1 MRDNDIWTQFL
12 LKIKNK
18 VSLMTYNYMF
28 NDLELYSYDEGNI
41 TIIVPDNELLLQNI
55 TKNYLPIMEEI
66 LNDLTNDTCNIEFI
80 FKSDVS
86 KRKKTTPKVEEKQT
100 ETFETDISTYKYS
113 SNFNPKYTFETFV
126 VGESNKLAYGT
137 AIQVAKNPGKLYN
150 PYFLYA
156 RSGL

>member
-100 ETFETDISTYKYS
+100 ETFETDISTYK
-113 SNFNPKYTFETFV
+113 
-126 VGESNKLAYGT
+126 
-137 AIQVAKNPGKLYN
+137 
-150 PYFLYA
+150 
-156 RSGL
+156 